1 MFNYKLKLRNF
12 LGNVIKD
19 ATQIKWNKEMSSEQI
34 YYTLSM
40 QDLLKTKDIPGHIIE
55 LGSGYGRNS
64 IIFGSL
70 IQKYSKRQALLWF

>member
-19 ATQIKWNKEMSSEQI
+19 ANQIKWNEIVQTI

-40 QDLLKTKDIPGHIIE
+40 QDLLKTKDI
-55 LGSGYGRNS
+55 
-64 IIFGSL
+64 
-70 IQKYSKRQALLWF
+70 QAI